1 MVWWKYVQINITVD
15 VYILIF
21 LFFFYLINKN
31 ISKNSTAF
39 INQWTLYGA
48 LCSNLSWCYW
58 QWNVCSSFCIDCS
71 YLTSN
76 YVEEALIPWSY
87 WTSTTLY
94 ASPKLEHG
102 CHSAYVITVFF
113 LIYLFLQW
121 FELRGWYWWHC
132 WTSLFVY
139 LMVFNATFN
148 NISVILWRSVL
159 LVEETGGPGENHRP
173 VASHWQT
180 LLHNVVHLSLIQHHI
195 LNCYYGI
202 NTHLRPHTMK
212 SNAINVSNIN
222 KDNTEEYYTYCFLN
236 LRRVWRYQRCY

>member
-1 MVWWKYVQINITVD
+1 MMLLTMKCVQQFLYWLFISDIQLCRGGFD
-15 VYILIF
+15 PMILLNLHHIVC
-21 LFFFYLINKN
+21 L
-31 ISKNSTAF
+31 SKA
-39 INQWTLYGA
+39 WT
-48 LCSNLSWCYW
+48 WM
-58 QWNVCSSFCIDCS
+58 SFSI
-71 YLTSN
+71 
-76 YVEEALIPWSY
+76 
-87 WTSTTLY
+87 
-94 ASPKLEHG
+94 
-102 CHSAYVITVFF
+102 CHNGFF